1 MEGLKFPVFDDS
13 FRAKFVFTCD
23 QRLALSLWQE
33 EDPHKTWSRTYNN
46 SMKNV
51 EKFFQYSNS
60 TIIYV
65 YISFSFLTFSYYD
78 IEIIP
83 CLQLVNVSH
92 SPAEKKKIHTNK
104 KNTSANDRYT
114 IDNIS
119 LKTLLPYSDL
129 LSSPSIPRAS
139 PRERQGN
146 PERPALADHRRR
158 DGDGELQVRGHFGR
172 EVGPLRRWHSHQDRW
187 GGGLGAAAHAHG

>member
-1 MEGLKFPVFDDS
+1 MWRS
-13 FRAKFVFTCD
+13 FSNIQIVQSYTC
-23 QRLALSLWQE
+23 
-33 EDPHKTWSRTYNN
+33 T
-46 SMKNV
+46 
-51 EKFFQYSNS
+51 F
-60 TIIYV
+60 
-65 YISFSFLTFSYYD
+65 SFSFLTFSYYD

-114 IDNIS
+114 IDNSS

-172 EVGPLRRWHSHQDRW
+172 EVGPLRRWHSHQDRGW
-187 GGGLGAAAHAHG
+187 PHSWSRLLCHCI